1 MSPFHT
7 NSHSVLVGY
16 HYRIKMSIHMK
27 DLAEEAVKLTL
38 KIHAEDKRLAGDTY
52 ADHCIRVYKLLIKY
66 GIKDQ
71 NTLIA
76 SLLHHAYKY
85 IQKDREKFEDNFGK
99 EPAEIVKKYDFI
111 SGIKLEKTAP
121 AGFNEKYI
129 IQAYLNLTEDIR
141 PLVIRFADR
150 IDNLDTVYLLEKNQR
165 TDVANKCLYLYA
177 PIARILGLS
186 KIVTDL
192 EDRAFKILLPGEYY
206 RIGKIVAKQLEGT
219 EPVMKDTVKF
229 LNSILNESEIR
240 AKINYRVKHLYGIYR
255 KALYYKAINK
265 YTGRNYE
272 GIYDLVGMS
281 IIVDT
286 TEDCYKVE
294 GILNELWENIPEE
307 RDDYINR
314 PRELGY
320 KAIHNVFYIKKD
332 FPVEVQIKTFE
343 MYTTNMDLHRI
354 FYRSS
359 EKTSEQFMKYT
370 NKDPLW
376 FKNLNYWRIEK
387 SIKSNTLKTP
397 FGKNVYVFTPK
408 GDIIELPKGAT
419 VIDFAYAVHSDI
431 GNRCSGAYVNGKIE
445 KLDYIVND
453 GDCIKIKTAKNKKPS
468 ADWLKTAKTSR
479 AKTIIRRE
487 LAGG

>member
-1 MSPFHT
+1 MS
-7 NSHSVLVGY
+7 
-16 HYRIKMSIHMK
+16 RHMK
-27 DLAEEAVKLTL
+27 NLAEEAIKLTQI
-38 KIHAEDKRLAGDTY
+38 IHAEDKRLAGDTY

-66 GIKDQ
+66 GINDQ

-85 IQKDREKFEDNFGK
+85 IEKDREKFEAKFGK
-99 EPAEIVKKYDFI
+99 EVSEITKKYDFI
-111 SGIKLEKTAP
+111 SNIKLEKTTTT
-121 AGFNEKYI
+121 GFNEKFI
-129 IQAYLNLTEDIR
+129 IQAYLNLTKDIR

-150 IDNLDTVYLLEKNQR
+150 IDNLDTAYLLEKNIR
-165 TDVANKCLYLYA
+165 IDVANKCLYLYA

-206 RIGKIVAKQLEGT
+206 RTGKIVAKRLEGT

-229 LNSILNESEIR
+229 LSSILNESDIH

-255 KALYYKAINK
+255 KALYYKTIGK
-265 YTGRNYE
+265 HVGKNYE
-272 GIYDLVGMS
+272 GIHDLIGMS

-286 TEDCYKVE
+286 TEECYRVE
-294 GILNELWENIPEE
+294 GILDELWENIPEE

-320 KAIHNVFYIKKD
+320 RAIHNVFYIKKD
-332 FPVEVQIKTFE
+332 FLVEVQIKTFE
-343 MYTTNMDLHRI
+343 MYTANMDLHRI
-354 FYRSS
+354 FYRTGDSS
-359 EKTSEQFMKYT
+359 SKQFMKYT

-376 FKNLNYWRIEK
+376 FKNLNYWRVEK
-387 SIKSNTLKTP
+387 SIKSYTLQTP

-408 GDIIELPKGAT
+408 GDIIELPKGST

-453 GDCIKIKTAKNKKPS
+453 GDYIKIKTAKNKKPS

-479 AKTIIRRE
+479 AKTLIRKE
-487 LAGG
+487 LKLM